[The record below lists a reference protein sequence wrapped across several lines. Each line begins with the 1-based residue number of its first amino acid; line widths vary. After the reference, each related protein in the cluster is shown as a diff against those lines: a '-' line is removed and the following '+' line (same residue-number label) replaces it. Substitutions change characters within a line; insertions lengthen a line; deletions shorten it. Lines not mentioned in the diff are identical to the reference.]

1 MRPKRTCLFLFR
13 LSAALFALL
22 IFLRFLFCCTIFST
36 CRPFFSSCFL
46 LDHHCRNDRCCN
58 HRNDDNHNNNRNN
71 FSYFFVIKIH
81 FSIPLFDTP
90 YFILFI
96 AFLQQSLS
104 GNSVLYVING
114 ISTYVR
120 HHSMDFSCDSQK
132 VPFSQVSK
140 MFLYVSFFSSD
151 FYQIVHN
158 LLSIVFPFLLLHKS
172 FSLLLW
178 NA

>member
-1 MRPKRTCLFLFR
+1 MPQTNKIHTKMRPKRTCLFLFR

-71 FSYFFVIKIH
+71 FSYFFLIKIH

-114 ISTYVR
+114 ISTVR
-120 HHSMDFSCDSQK
+120 AS
-132 VPFSQVSK
+132 
-140 MFLYVSFFSSD
+140 SF
-151 FYQIVHN
+151 N
-158 LLSIVFPFLLLHKS
+158 GFLLR
-172 FSLLLW
+172 
-178 NA
+178 